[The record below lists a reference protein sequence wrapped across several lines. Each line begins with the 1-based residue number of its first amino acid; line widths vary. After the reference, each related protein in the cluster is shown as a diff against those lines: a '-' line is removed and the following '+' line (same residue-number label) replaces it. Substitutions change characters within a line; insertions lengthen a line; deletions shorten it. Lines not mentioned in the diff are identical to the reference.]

1 MKKSIKIGLS
11 VFILIALLGAAI
23 IFVFSNIE
31 IKTSLNTQK
40 TSEEQIVDED
50 IISFL
55 KENNI
60 INSSDIYTDYD
71 RDIGLWGP
79 EGNKKYI
86 YERNNKT
93 YYYVGIR
100 PLTYTS
106 NGEYMGYN
114 YNANEVFYLIHIQ
127 DCEYNPVAKYM
138 DERILEVYGEL
149 SYYIVSGAKNNFKL
163 ISVTP

>member
-1 MKKSIKIGLS
+1 MKKSIKIGLT

-23 IFVFSNIE
+23 IFVFSNIK
-31 IKTSLNTQK
+31 ISLNTQK

-55 KENNI
+55 KENDI
-60 INSSDIYTDYD
+60 INSSDIYIDYD
-71 RDIGLWGP
+71 SDIGLLGP

-86 YERNNKT
+86 YERNNGT
-93 YYYVGIR
+93 YYYVEISQ
-100 PLTYTS
+100 LTYTS
-106 NGEYMGYN
+106 NGEYMGYT
-114 YNANEVFYLIHIQ
+114 YSANEVFYLIHIQ
-127 DCEYNPVAKYM
+127 DCEYNPVAEYM